1 MVHEKMYSLDEV
13 GLIPARISN
22 VKHRGDVNPFTKKS
36 DVLPVFV
43 SPMTCIIDETNIS
56 KFLDNKFI
64 PIVPVS
70 ARWSFSE
77 RMGMAKKTSGWAAF
91 TLEEFKNYYPVIGG
105 LCKGVLIDT
114 ANGQMEELFTL
125 VKECKKAWGNSVKI
139 MTGNIANPETYLD
152 CCLAGVDYVR
162 VGIGGGSGCTTS
174 VQTGIHT
181 SIPYILKGINRMKTY
196 ISNCESSASIGL
208 FEYNNPEVAAL
219 KGFRTKVVADGG
231 ITSISRAIKALALGA
246 DYVMMGK
253 LFAQCEEAA
262 ITLKYTYSS
271 KSSDDIKKEALYYG
285 QSSEQGQLNRFGKI
299 KSYPEGTELWIPVTT
314 NLKDFSHAFESSLRS
329 AMSYCNANT
338 LEEFIGNVDYEIM
351 SKHEFDSYNK

>member
-1 MVHEKMYSLDEV
+1 MTHKTMYSLDEV

-22 VKHRGDVNPFTKKS
+22 IKHRGDVNPFTKKS
-36 DVLPVFV
+36 GVLPVFV

-105 LCKGVLIDT
+105 LCRGVLIDT

-125 VKECKKAWGNSVKI
+125 VKECKKAWGNFVKI
-139 MTGNIANPETYLD
+139 MIGNIANPKTYWD
-152 CCLAGVDYVR
+152 CCFAGVDYVR

-181 SIPYILKGINRMKTY
+181 SIPYILEGINKVKTY
-196 ISNCESSASIGL
+196 IRDYESSASL
-208 FEYNNPEVAAL
+208 EFFNPKIAAL

-285 QSSEQGQLNRFGKI
+285 QSSEQGQLDRFGKI

>member
-1 MVHEKMYSLDEV
+1 MTHKTMYSLDEV

-36 DVLPVFV
+36 GVLPVFV
-43 SPMTCIIDETNIS
+43 SPMTCIIDKININM
-56 KFLDNKFI
+56 FLDNKFI

-77 RMGMAKKTSGWAAF
+77 RMEMAKKTSGWAAF

-139 MTGNIANPETYLD
+139 MIGNIANPETYLD

-181 SIPYILKGINRMKTY
+181 SIPYILEGINKVKTC
-196 ISNCESSASIGL
+196 IKMGL
-208 FEYNNPEVAAL
+208 YEYNNYPDVEAL
-219 KGFRTKVVADGG
+219 KGFRTKVIADGG

-262 ITLKYTYSS
+262 TNLRYVCSS
-271 KSSDDIKKEALYYG
+271 ESSNGIKKEALYYG
-285 QSSEQGQLNRFGKI
+285 QSSEQGQLDRFGKI
-299 KSYPEGTELWIPVTT
+299 KSYPEGTGLWIPVTT

>member
-1 MVHEKMYSLDEV
+1 MVYDKMYSLDEV
-13 GLIPARISN
+13 GLIPARISS

-36 DVLPVFV
+36 SVLPVFV

-77 RMGMAKKTSGWAAF
+77 RMGMAKRTSGWAAF

-114 ANGQMEELFTL
+114 ANGQMAELFTL
-125 VKECKKAWGNSVKI
+125 VKECKKVWGNSVKI
-139 MTGNIANPETYLD
+139 MIGNIANPETYLD

-181 SIPYILKGINRMKTY
+181 SIPYILEGINKVKTY
-196 ISNCESSASIGL
+196 IRDYESSASLG
-208 FEYNNPEVAAL
+208 FFNPKIAAL

-253 LFAQCEEAA
+253 LFAQCEDIA
-262 ITLKYTYSS
+262 THLRYTYHF
-271 KSSDDIKKEALYYG
+271 DGIKKEALYYG
-285 QSSEQGQLNRFGKI
+285 QSSEHGQLDRFGEV

>member
-1 MVHEKMYSLDEV
+1 MVHDKMYSLDEV

-36 DVLPVFV
+36 SVLPVFV
-43 SPMTCIIDETNIS
+43 SPMTCIVDETNIS
-56 KFLDNKFI
+56 KFLYNKFI

-70 ARWSFSE
+70 ARWSFSK
-77 RMGMAKKTSGWAAF
+77 RMEMAKRTSGWAAF

-105 LCKGVLIDT
+105 LCKEVLIDT

-125 VKECKKAWGNSVKI
+125 VKECKKVWGNSVKI
-139 MTGNIANPETYLD
+139 MIGNIANPETYLD

-181 SIPYILKGINRMKTY
+181 SIPYILEGINRVKTY

-253 LFAQCEEAA
+253 LFAQCEEGG
-262 ITLKYTYSS
+262 TYTRGILTSSS
-271 KSSDDIKKEALYYG
+271 KEPHKSHLYYG
-285 QSSEQGQLNRFGKI
+285 QSSEQGQLDRFGKI

-314 NLKDFSHAFESSLRS
+314 NLKDFSYAFESSLRS

>member
-1 MVHEKMYSLDEV
+1 MVHDKMYSLDEV

-36 DVLPVFV
+36 SVLPVFV
-43 SPMTCIIDETNIS
+43 SPMTCIIDKTNIS
-56 KFLDNKFI
+56 KFLYNKFI

-125 VKECKKAWGNSVKI
+125 VKECKKTWGNSVKI
-139 MTGNIANPETYLD
+139 MIGNIANPETYLD

-181 SIPYILKGINRMKTY
+181 SIPYILEVINRVKIY
-196 ISNCESSASIGL
+196 NVAGL
-208 FEYNNPEVAAL
+208 N
-219 KGFRTKVVADGG
+219 KFRTKVVADGG

-253 LFAQCEEAA
+253 LFAQCEDAA
-262 ITLKYTYSS
+262 GLKHTYTSN
-271 KSSDDIKKEALYYG
+271 DDIKKEALYYG
-285 QSSEQGQLNRFGKI
+285 QSSEQGQLDRFGKI
-299 KSYPEGTELWIPVTT
+299 KSYPEGTALWIPVTT

>member
-1 MVHEKMYSLDEV
+1 MVHDKMYSLDEV

-36 DVLPVFV
+36 GVLPVFV

-70 ARWSFSE
+70 VRWSFSE
-77 RMGMAKKTSGWAAF
+77 RMEIVNKTSGWAAF

-125 VKECKKAWGNSVKI
+125 VKECKKVWGNSVKI
-139 MTGNIANPETYLD
+139 MIGNIANPKTYWD

-181 SIPYILKGINRMKTY
+181 SIPYILEGINRMKTY
-196 ISNCESSASIGL
+196 ISNYESSASIGL

-253 LFAQCEEAA
+253 LFAQCEEGG
-262 ITLKYTYSS
+262 TYTGGIRTSSS
-271 KSSDDIKKEALYYG
+271 KEPYKSHLYYG
-285 QSSEQGQLNRFGKI
+285 QSSEQGQLDRFGKI